1 MSVNDLSFDNF
12 LQFLDWTA
20 QKGKI
25 KSSTVSALKVA
36 SNKVLGVLENE
47 EKKDLSKI
55 DLDEVFDRFK
65 NLNAH
70 KFSPESLRVYKSR
83 TNNALNDFFSY
94 QQSPENWK
102 PSISQRSRQ
111 TKAKNNQRYERT
123 TSNVPNQIDRD
134 SQGTSQKQE
143 TSSLS
148 HSFPL
153 RSDVIVKI
161 DGLPLDFKQS
171 EAKRLSAFLLALC
184 EDYQPGN

>member
-1 MSVNDLSFDNF
+1 MDND
-12 LQFLDWTA
+12 
-20 QKGKI
+20 
-25 KSSTVSALKVA
+25 
-36 SNKVLGVLENE
+36 

-55 DLDEVFDRFK
+55 DLDEVFNRFK

-70 KFSPESLRVYKSR
+70 KFSPESLKVYKSR
-83 TNNALNDFFSY
+83 TNNALNDFFAY
-94 QQSPENWK
+94 QKSPENWK

-111 TKAKNNQRYERT
+111 TKAKNNHRSERT
-123 TSNVPNQIDRD
+123 TSNVPNQVNRD
-134 SQGTSQKQE
+134 FQVTNQNQD

-153 RSDVIVKI
+153 RSNVIVRI
-161 DGLPLDFKQS
+161 EGLPLDFKQS